1 MNDARLLAG
10 GRLDLVS
17 RLLLRSSDDIAEN
30 QANLDGFKERGS
42 LAAEN
47 HVSVHI
53 IEAKINILCARS

>member
-1 MNDARLLAG
+1 MLAG

-17 RLLLRSSDDIAEN
+17 QLLLRNSDDIAEK
-30 QANLDGFKERGS
+30 QANLDGLKERGS

-53 IEAKINILCARS
+53 IEARTNILCAHP